1 MQWFERLEKA
11 RKDSGLSKA
20 ELARRVRVSAPT
32 MTDWSRGAVAEIS
45 AESLLL
51 LCRELAVS
59 PWWLWWG
66 AGEAPAPSVSSLL
79 RVAEAQARYQPAAAT
94 AAELASLLGR
104 CTPGQRAR
112 LIDATRQCVAENQEV
127 VLMSRN
133 NSTGEARQ

>member
-1 MQWFERLEKA
+1 VALVGRRRSPRPVRVVA
-11 RKDSGLSKA
+11 A
-20 ELARRVRVSAPT
+20 ARR
-32 MTDWSRGAVAEIS
+32 RGA
-45 AESLLL
+45 
-51 LCRELAVS
+51 
-59 PWWLWWG
+59 G
-66 AGEAPAPSVSSLL
+66 ALPAGGGHGGPAPSVSSLL